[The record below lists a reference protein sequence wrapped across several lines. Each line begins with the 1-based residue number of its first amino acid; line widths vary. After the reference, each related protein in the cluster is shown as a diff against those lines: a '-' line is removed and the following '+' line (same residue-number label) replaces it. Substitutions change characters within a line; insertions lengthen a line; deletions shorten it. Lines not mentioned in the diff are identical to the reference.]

1 MSDYVAVL
9 FANDAFYLA
18 FTSRDVEAM
27 DAIWSQRPSV
37 TCIHPGWELLSG
49 REQVLESWEAI
60 LTSGHSPNVTCHE
73 ASATVLGETAYVVCY
88 EELEGAYLMAT
99 NIFIREDNTWK
110 LVHHQAGAAPPPE
123 EDDEDDE
130 DDDDDEFYSPETIQ

>member
-18 FTSRDVEAM
+18 FNNRDMVAM
-27 DAIWSQRPSV
+27 DAAWSERSSI

-49 REQVLESWEAI
+49 REHVIESWDAI
-60 LTSGHSPNVTCHE
+60 LSSGHSPSVLCSE
-73 ASATVLGETAYVVCY
+73 ASASVFGDIAYVVCC

-99 NIFIREDNTWK
+99 NIFTREDAIWK

-123 EDDEDDE
+123 EEAE
-130 DDDDDEFYSPETIQ
+130 DDDNFYSPETIQ

>member
-18 FTSRDVEAM
+18 FTNRDMEAM
-27 DAIWSQRPSV
+27 DVAWSERPSI

-49 REQVLESWEAI
+49 REDVIESWDAI
-60 LTSGHSPNVTCHE
+60 LSSGNSPSVAWHD
-73 ASATVLGETAYVVCY
+73 ASASVIGDMAYVVCY

-99 NIFIREDNTWK
+99 NIFTREDGVWK
-110 LVHHQAGAAPPPE
+110 LVHHQAGAAPPP
-123 EDDEDDE
+123 DEDDE
-130 DDDDDEFYSPETIQ
+130 DEDEDHDDDFYSPETIQ